1 MKNKFFNKEEL
12 FKNKSDLIQSNKDFN
27 NEMPILPKATIKA
40 LLLVIFGSLIISF
53 AIFFMVLENKE
64 ITVVPNLY
72 SLPMEDAIIELQR
85 KELIPHIEFKFSSSA
100 LDKGKVIEQ
109 SLKPGTVLRHG
120 NKVIIFISKGAIIN
134 KVDSFIGKNIDDVI
148 INLKASSF
156 GNSKLLYHIVEPLE
170 VESELPKG
178 IIIRQNP
185 LPGSQVSSLTDLQF
199 LVSKG
204 KDRLDKHV
212 KNYIGIYYK
221 DAIASLLGDGISFDI
236 DLANTDDFGNIVF
249 QSIPAG
255 TKINESDKIS
265 IIIAKPKVD
274 NNIVFGILTY
284 KLKQH
289 PSYVDISVRLK
300 GLDGEN
306 SLIYSFKSKGGLIKL
321 PYEVYKGSMIELYIY
336 DKLINQTA
344 IN

>member
-1 MKNKFFNKEEL
+1 M
-12 FKNKSDLIQSNKDFN
+12 FKDKIYPPQSGENCN
-27 NEMPILPKATIKA
+27 NEVLILPKATTRA
-40 LLLVIFGSLIISF
+40 LLLVIFGSLIVSF

-64 ITVVPNLY
+64 IAVVPNLY
-72 SLPMEDAIIELQR
+72 SLTLEDAIIELQR

-109 SLKPGTVLRHG
+109 GPKPGTVLRHN

-134 KVDSFIGKNIDDVI
+134 RVDSFIGKNIDDVI
-148 INLKASSF
+148 INLKANSF
-156 GNSKLLYHIVEPLE
+156 DNSKLLYHIVKPLE

-185 LPGSQVSSLTDLQF
+185 SPGTQISSLTDLQF
-199 LVSKG
+199 LISKG
-204 KDRLDKHV
+204 KDHLDKHI

-221 DAIASLLGDGISFDI
+221 DAIASLLNDGISFDL
-236 DLANTDDFGNIVF
+236 DLANTDDFGNVVF
-249 QSIPAG
+249 QSIPSG
-255 TKINESDKIS
+255 TKINESDKIL
-265 IIIAKPKVD
+265 ITIAKPKVD
-274 NNIVFGILTY
+274 NKIVFGILTY
-284 KLKQH
+284 KLRQH

-321 PYEVYKGSMIELYIY
+321 PYEAYKGSIIELYIY
-336 DKLINQTA
+336 DKLINQTV

>member
-1 MKNKFFNKEEL
+1 M
-12 FKNKSDLIQSNKDFN
+12 FKNKLDLTESDKNDGNEILIF
-27 NEMPILPKATIKA
+27 PKSMIKG
-40 LLLVIFGSLIISF
+40 LLLVIFGSLIVSF

-72 SLPMEDAIIELQR
+72 SLTIEDAIVELQK
-85 KELIPHIEFKFSSSA
+85 KELIPHIEFKFSSSV

-109 SLKPGTVLRHG
+109 GPKPGTALRHD
-120 NKVIIFISKGAIIN
+120 NKVTIFISKGAVIN
-134 KVDSFIGKNIDDVI
+134 RVDSFIGKNIDDVVT
-148 INLKASSF
+148 NLKANSF
-156 GNSKLLYHIVEPLE
+156 DNSKLLYRIVNPLE

-178 IIIRQNP
+178 IIIRQSP
-185 LPGSQVSSLTDLQF
+185 SPGSQISSLTDLQF

-204 KDRLDKHV
+204 KDRLDKYV

-221 DAIASLLGDGISFDI
+221 DAIASLLNDNIIFDI

-249 QSIPAG
+249 QSIPSG
-255 TKINESDKIS
+255 TKVNKADKILVT
-265 IIIAKPKVD
+265 IARPKID
-274 NNIVFGILTY
+274 NNVVFGILTY
-284 KLKQH
+284 KLKEH

-321 PYEVYKGSMIELYIY
+321 PYEVYKGSTIELYIY
-336 DKLINQTA
+336 DKLINQTVV
-344 IN
+344 N